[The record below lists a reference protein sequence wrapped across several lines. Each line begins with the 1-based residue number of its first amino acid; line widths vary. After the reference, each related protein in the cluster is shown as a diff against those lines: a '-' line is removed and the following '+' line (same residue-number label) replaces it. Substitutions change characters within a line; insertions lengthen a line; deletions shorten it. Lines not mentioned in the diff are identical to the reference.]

1 MGTILFSVLVTLWVL
16 SPVTS
21 GITVPKEWIVA
32 INGLC
37 QQAEMGSFP
46 NPSPHGQVIHATVS
60 STAHQ
65 SEVHAVKR
73 TNFAY
78 TLFMHGNEV
87 RSC

>member
-1 MGTILFSVLVTLWVL
+1 MGTILVSVLVTLWIL

-32 INGLC
+32 INELC
-37 QQAEMGSFP
+37 QQVEMGSFP

-65 SEVHAVKR
+65 SEV
-73 TNFAY
+73 Y
-78 TLFMHGNEV
+78 TCSDITAMYKVCCVEDCNI
-87 RSC
+87 